1 MKTAPCRRT
10 HFPERPPFLTPR
22 PRRAAAESSPK
33 RLKGTIIGSG
43 ALIAGAAHAKPEPKG
58 KPKPETYDVVVVGAG
73 FAGMC
78 AALEAAEK
86 GAKTVLLEKMGRP
99 DGTTVYSS
107 GWIAAVGSRFQ
118 KNHPEDSKEA
128 FFNDMMKLSGYHSDP
143 ELVKVYA
150 DEAGDGIDW
159 LADHGTPFFLWENL
173 PAPELSRC
181 VISPGEGI
189 SGGSKLLRCLMA
201 ALDKAGVKIHYNTKA
216 VHLIKNDKWEVE
228 GVECLTPEALPRQG
242 RRDSDHRRLRRER
255 SDGRA
260 VHRCVGREADR
271 ARLAL
276 DHG

>member
-1 MKTAPCRRT
+1 MNQNRRD
-10 HFPERPPFLTPR
+10 L
-22 PRRAAAESSPK
+22 
-33 RLKGTIIGSG
+33 LKGTIIGSG

-58 KPKPETYDVVVVGAG
+58 KPKPETCDVVVVGAG

-86 GAKTVLLEKMGRP
+86 RREDRAPRKDGAPGRHDRLFVRLDRRRRLP
-99 DGTTVYSS
+99 LPEEPS
-107 GWIAAVGSRFQ
+107 GGFR
-118 KNHPEDSKEA
+118 EA

-173 PAPELSRC
+173 PAPELSPR

-201 ALDKAGVKIHYNTKA
+201 ALDQGGRQDPLQHQGRSLDQERQVGSGRRRMPHARR
-216 VHLIKNDKWEVE
+216 
-228 GVECLTPEALPRQG
+228 PEALPRQG
-242 RRDSDHRRLRRER
+242 RRDSDHRRPWRER

-271 ARLAL
+271 AQLAL